1 MSETTIWIG
10 IDVCQ
15 AWLDVHQHPTGAYV
29 RQPNTETGIAALI
42 ATWPTDG
49 SVRVVAEAT
58 GGLERPLVA
67 ACHAAD
73 IAIVILN
80 PRRLRDF
87 ARSQGKAKTDP
98 IDAAMLALFGSI
110 TPDLKPQVRVAT
122 EAQTLSDL
130 VRRRAQLV
138 QQQVG
143 EKNRLSRA
151 PAVVRTDIQEHIDE
165 LKARIERF
173 TTQIDALTLEQ
184 ADGPRKRLI
193 LLSVTGIGG
202 LTAALCLAEL
212 PELGQLN
219 AKQIA
224 RLVGIAPI
232 NHDSGKHRG
241 KRRIQGGRTTVRC
254 GLYMS
259 TLSATQHNPVIRPF
273 YQRLIARGKCHNVA
287 MIACMR
293 KLLVIINAMIRDDQ
307 IWVEPV

>member
-254 GLYMS
+254 GLYMP